1 MTTAIISLILIII
14 CIIIFF
20 NINTEEKQIDR
31 SSSSIASRNEIS
43 IRTTQMS
50 YLQNDEVINESFIF
64 KPNYNNTEDLARIY
78 DNGYIDLYKRI
89 PNTSA
94 RFGVTDNG
102 RKFRTDSFIMDD
114 ERYDVTFIQNSDIK
128 ISILTLKHNL
138 VTNYK

>member
-14 CIIIFF
+14 CIIIFS
-20 NINTEEKQIDR
+20 NTNTEEKQTDR
-31 SSSSIASRNEIS
+31 SDSSIASRNEIS
-43 IRTTQMS
+43 IKTTQMS

-94 RFGVTDNG
+94 KFGVTDNG
-102 RKFRTDSFIMDD
+102 KKFRTNSFIMDD